1 MSEDRSVETSIRVKD
16 EFDVTCVTCGEE
28 ILSWEGRE
36 ARKWIT
42 EHKKKH
48 SKDVSD

>member
-1 MSEDRSVETSIRVKD
+1 MTGNRFTKTSIHVKD

-42 EHKKKH
+42 EHKRKH

>member
-1 MSEDRSVETSIRVKD
+1 MTGNRFAKTSIRVKD

-42 EHKKKH
+42 EHERKH